1 MQFIAACQPAAQW
14 LCTVCKAEVCGDAVS
29 EEARLAWV
37 YPGSRSW
44 GTVENNT
51 TRAFS
56 SDISWLFLCMD
67 CGCLL
72 QNNSTLRKART
83 SQLFLLVKGNV
94 TLGLCT
100 QQVGAQK
107 MQDGSLWGRCLC
119 ARRASSAHTHAGVQ
133 PGEGHISLFFLPS
146 TSGCY
151 CMRVWGLA
159 RRAEESWTLYFCL
172 VWDLL
177 FPQSLSAQR
186 DEKPGWVSASFGCR
200 LWRSR
205 QIRASCCSICLLKQ
219 NLL

>member
-44 GTVENNT
+44 GTVQNNT

-151 CMRVWGLA
+151 CMRVWGAVFLFGLGPFVSSKPVSSA
-159 RRAEESWTLYFCL
+159 GWKTWLSVCFIWLQIMEEQA
-172 VWDLL
+172 DKGQLL
-177 FPQSLSAQR
+177 FH
-186 DEKPGWVSASFGCR
+186 
-200 LWRSR
+200 
-205 QIRASCCSICLLKQ
+205 LLA
-219 NLL
+219 

>member
-133 PGEGHISLFFLPS
+133 PGEGHISLFFYLVHQ
-146 TSGCY
+146 G
-151 CMRVWGLA
+151 VIAWGLGGWLEGQK
-159 RRAEESWTLYFCL
+159 RAEHCIFVWFGTFCFLKACQLSGMKNL
-172 VWDLL
+172 V
-177 FPQSLSAQR
+177 
-186 DEKPGWVSASFGCR
+186 E
-200 LWRSR
+200 
-205 QIRASCCSICLLKQ
+205 CLLH
-219 NLL
+219 LVADYGGAGR